1 MAAEQGETAAF
12 GPSTERLR
20 ARATEL
26 VAAVPA
32 WVWLTVLMG
41 GSWAIRAVLAVRDPS
56 PWIFQDELL
65 YSELAKSFAATGHF
79 AVREVPVPGAGG
91 FGVVYPVLIAPAWK
105 LFQNVPTAYEA
116 AKIINSLVMSLGAIP
131 VYLLARRMVSK
142 AWALAAAVLALTLP
156 GMVYTSVIMTENA
169 FYPVFLFWV
178 LAVVQALERPTVLR
192 QLAAVALT
200 FVAYLTR
207 SQGAVLV
214 PALVTAIVLLVVL
227 DALSDERGFWRAALA
242 RTRAFWATWLT
253 LVIGAG
259 GFLLL
264 EVGIRGKTFST
275 AVLGGYT
282 ILTTSSYSANDVARW
297 FLYHSAELDLAVGVL
312 PFAAF
317 FLLVIAA
324 FRRMPPSR
332 EARVFAVVALSA
344 SVWLLAEVAAFAS
357 SPFGLQIL
365 ERNDFYLE
373 PLFLIALVVWAAGV
387 LPRSWLSTGVA
398 AVAAVVLV
406 GRAPYGSFIGPR
418 AVSNAFALLPLWRI
432 EEHGWVTPGRLT
444 DSVVVAGIAAG
455 LIFVFV
461 PRRLALIA
469 PLLVFLYLAWATSPV
484 EGKTSE
490 ASRDSRF
497 GGIQGPLNWID
508 RAVGGT
514 QPKVAAIWSGAP
526 GLNYVALWN
535 NEFFNRTVGPVYN
548 LSAPPDGLP
557 EETLTL
563 DPGTAFIR
571 HGTGKVLRAEYV
583 LSDGSMQV
591 AGKTVATDP
600 GISMAVYRVDGPV
613 RVVRQTQGIY
623 PDKWSGP
630 GVQYTRYPCAAG
642 TLSVA
647 LAGYRPL
654 QPRAVT
660 VVARNARRLLGRIV
674 VPPGGRRVLTLP
686 LEPRRGYCLVNFS
699 ISPTAI
705 PAKVLGN
712 KDPRVLGLLFKR
724 LDYRPR

>member
-1 MAAEQGETAAF
+1 MAAQQGETAAF

-79 AVREVPVPGAGG
+79 AVHEVPVPGAGG

-387 LPRSWLSTGVA
+387 LPRVLALDGRGGGGRCRPRWA
-398 AVAAVVLV
+398 RAVRLV
-406 GRAPYGSFIGPR
+406 HWPARCLECFRAPSALEDRGARLGDARPPYRFRSRRGHSGRIDLRVRAAPAGADRTAACVPLPR
-418 AVSNAFALLPLWRI
+418 VGDFA
-432 EEHGWVTPGRLT
+432 GRGQ
-444 DSVVVAGIAAG
+444 DERG
-455 LIFVFV
+455 LE
-461 PRRLALIA
+461 RLALRRHPGA
-469 PLLVFLYLAWATSPV
+469 V
-484 EGKTSE
+484 ELDR
-490 ASRDSRF
+490 SRGRRDAAE
-497 GGIQGPLNWID
+497 GGGDLE
-508 RAVGGT
+508 RSAGAELRGAVEQRVLQPHGGT
-514 QPKVAAIWSGAP
+514 RIQP
-526 GLNYVALWN
+526 L
-535 NEFFNRTVGPVYN
+535 RT
-548 LSAPPDGLP
+548 
-557 EETLTL
+557 
-563 DPGTAFIR
+563 
-571 HGTGKVLRAEYV
+571 
-583 LSDGSMQV
+583 
-591 AGKTVATDP
+591 AG
-600 GISMAVYRVDGPV
+600 
-613 RVVRQTQGIY
+613 
-623 PDKWSGP
+623 
-630 GVQYTRYPCAAG
+630 
-642 TLSVA
+642 
-647 LAGYRPL
+647 RP
-654 QPRAVT
+654 A
-660 VVARNARRLLGRIV
+660 
-674 VPPGGRRVLTLP
+674 
-686 LEPRRGYCLVNFS
+686 
-699 ISPTAI
+699 
-705 PAKVLGN
+705 
-712 KDPRVLGLLFKR
+712 
-724 LDYRPR
+724 